1 MADNKA
7 AVTFKVP
14 LTAAEKA
21 RRANRND
28 VIIVTVLLLVLLGA
42 LAVGFVKLVLP
53 YAKPI
58 ENRDLILQAE
68 NTIRQKIGEALNVS
82 LNESQDTSGNRQ
94 DPELSRINIGRWD
107 PFVDLKP
114 EPPAPEPE
122 WPSIRYAGVIR
133 SSNKLYALM
142 EIGQETFSARP
153 GDTLVGDI
161 LVTRVNESKVTLTYK
176 GYQREFVLGGESK

>member
-1 MADNKA
+1 MADKKA
-7 AVTFKVP
+7 AVTFKAP

-21 RRANRND
+21 RRANRNEI
-28 VIIVTVLLLVLLGA
+28 IIVILLLLVLLGA

-53 YAKPI
+53 YAKPV
-58 ENRDLILQAE
+58 ENQDLLMEAE
-68 NTIRQKIGEALNVS
+68 KKMKQKIGEALNIS
-82 LNESQDTSGNRQ
+82 LDESKDTSGNRQ
-94 DPELSRINIGRWD
+94 DPALSKITIGRYD

-133 SSNKLYALM
+133 SSNKLYAII
-142 EIGQETFSARP
+142 EIGQETYSARP
-153 GDTLVGDI
+153 GDTLVGGI
-161 LVTRVNESKVTLTYK
+161 LVSRVNESKVTLTYK

>member
-7 AVTFKVP
+7 AVTFKAP

-21 RRANRND
+21 KRANRNE
-28 VIIVTVLLLVLLGA
+28 VILVILLLLVLLGA
-42 LAVGFVKLVLP
+42 MAVGFVKLVLP
-53 YAKPI
+53 FAKPV
-58 ENRDLILQAE
+58 ENQELIFEAE
-68 NTIRQKIGEALNVS
+68 NKLKQNIGEALNIS
-82 LNESQDTSGNRQ
+82 LTEAQDTSGNRE
-94 DPELSRINIGRWD
+94 DPALSKVTIGRWD

-133 SSNKLYALM
+133 SSNKLYAII
-142 EIGQETFSARP
+142 EIGQDTYSARP